1 MPLVPFALNATG
13 GDLTNL
19 GTVFT
24 QLTTW
29 MGAIVDTITGHPI
42 YLVGRG
48 IFVTGSVIGLGYR
61 LIRG

>member
-1 MPLVPFALNATG
+1 MPIVPVLATTTD

-24 QLTTW
+24 QVTSW
-29 MGAIVDTITGHPI
+29 MGSIVDVITGHPI
-42 YLVGRG
+42 YLIGLG
-48 IFVTGSVIGLGYR
+48 IFVTGAVIGLGYR